1 MMDNLLTIYNL
12 EASIGTSKSGG
23 ASSQGTW
30 TYAKLEKGLD
40 NVSEALNEVVQQY
53 FFLNDKGFARNHVTG
68 MAPTF
73 TFTGRRVQGDDAQD
87 YIFGNKYKLDTN
99 RNSSFQL
106 KVTDKSGSAPKA
118 TTYTVDCTIC
128 NIQEY
133 SGASTDDSAIS
144 FELRFNG
151 APTAATA

>member
-1 MMDNLLTIYNL
+1 MDNLLTIYNI

-68 MAPTF
+68 MAPVF
-73 TFTGRRVQGDDAQD
+73 TFTGRRVQGDAAQD

-106 KVTDKSGSAPKA
+106 KVTDKSGNAPKA
-118 TTYTVDCTIC
+118 TTYTVECTIC

-144 FELRFNG
+144 FEIRFNG
-151 APTAATA
+151 APTTATA

>member
-1 MMDNLLTIYNL
+1 MASYGNLLTVYNL
-12 EASIGTSKSGG
+12 EASIGT
-23 ASSQGTW
+23 AESQDSW
-30 TYAKLEKGLD
+30 TYAKLEAGLD

-53 FFLNDKGFARNHVTG
+53 FFLGDKGFARNHVTG
-68 MAPTF
+68 MAPSF
-73 TFTGRRVQGDDAQD
+73 TFTGRRVQGDAAQD

-106 KVTDKSGSAPKA
+106 KVTDNSGSAPVV

>member
-73 TFTGRRVQGDDAQD
+73 TFTGRRVQGDAAQD

-99 RNSSFQL
+99 RVSSFQL

-151 APTAATA
+151 APTMATA

>member
-1 MMDNLLTIYNL
+1 MAAFGNLLTVYNL
-12 EASIGTSKSGG
+12 EASIGTSKSED
-23 ASSQGTW
+23 TW
-30 TYAKLEKGLD
+30 SYAKLEAGLD

-68 MAPTF
+68 MAPAF
-73 TFTGRRVQGDDAQD
+73 TMTGRRVQGDAAQD
-87 YIFGNKYKLDTN
+87 YIFSKKYKLDSE
-99 RNSSFQL
+99 RSSSFQL
-106 KVTDKSGSAPKA
+106 KVTDNSGVSPKV

-128 NIQEY
+128 NIQEF

-151 APTAATA
+151 APVATTT

>member
-12 EASIGTSKSGG
+12 EASIGTSKS
-23 ASSQGTW
+23 SETW
-30 TYAKLEKGLD
+30 TYAKLENGLD

-73 TFTGRRVQGDDAQD
+73 TFTGRRVQGDAAQD

-106 KVTDKSGSAPKA
+106 KVTDNSGASPKV

-128 NIQEY
+128 TIQEY

-144 FELRFNG
+144 FEIRFNG
-151 APTAATA
+151 APTTATT

>member
-1 MMDNLLTIYNL
+1 MAAFGNLLTVYNL
-12 EASIGTSKSGG
+12 EASIGTSKSEN
-23 ASSQGTW
+23 TW
-30 TYAKLEKGLD
+30 SYAKLEAGLD

-73 TFTGRRVQGDDAQD
+73 TFTGHRVQGDTAQD

-99 RNSSFQL
+99 RVSSFQL
-106 KVTDKSGSAPKA
+106 KVTDNSGSSPVV
-118 TTYTVDCTIC
+118 TTFTVDCTIC
-128 NIQEY
+128 NIQEF

>member
-12 EASIGTSKSGG
+12 EASIGTSKS
-23 ASSQGTW
+23 SETW
-30 TYAKLEKGLD
+30 TYAKLEAGLD

-73 TFTGRRVQGDDAQD
+73 TFTGRRVQGDAAQD
-87 YIFGNKYKLDTN
+87 YIFSNKYKLDTN

-106 KVTDKSGSAPKA
+106 KVTDNSGASPVV
-118 TTYTVDCTIC
+118 TTLTVDCTIC

-151 APTAATA
+151 APTKATA

>member
-1 MMDNLLTIYNL
+1 MMGNLLTIYNL
-12 EASIGTSKSGG
+12 EASIGTSKS
-23 ASSQGTW
+23 SETW
-30 TYAKLEKGLD
+30 TYAKLENGLD

-73 TFTGRRVQGDDAQD
+73 TFTGRRVQGDAAQD

-106 KVTDKSGSAPKA
+106 KITDNSGASFKVTI
-118 TTYTVDCTIC
+118 YTVDCTIC
-128 NIQEY
+128 NIQEF

>member
-1 MMDNLLTIYNL
+1 MAAFGNLLTVYNL
-12 EASIGTSKSGG
+12 EASIGTSKSED
-23 ASSQGTW
+23 TW
-30 TYAKLEKGLD
+30 SYAKLEAGLD

-68 MAPTF
+68 MAPAF
-73 TFTGRRVQGDDAQD
+73 TMTGRRVQGDAAQD
-87 YIFGNKYKLDTN
+87 YIFSKKYKLDSE
-99 RNSSFQL
+99 RSSSFQL
-106 KVTDKSGSAPKA
+106 KVTDNSGVSPKV

-128 NIQEY
+128 NIQEF

-151 APTAATA
+151 APVAATT

>member
-1 MMDNLLTIYNL
+1 MMGNLLTIYNL
-12 EASIGTSKSGG
+12 EASIGTSKS
-23 ASSQGTW
+23 QETW
-30 TYAKLEKGLD
+30 TYAKLENGLD

-73 TFTGRRVQGDDAQD
+73 TFTGRRVQGDAAQD

-99 RNSSFQL
+99 RSSSFQL
-106 KVTDKSGSAPKA
+106 KVTDNSGVSPVV

-144 FELRFNG
+144 FEIRFDG
-151 APTAATA
+151 APATATT

>member
-1 MMDNLLTIYNL
+1 MGNLLTIYNL
-12 EASIGTSKSGG
+12 EASIGTSKS
-23 ASSQGTW
+23 AETW
-30 TYAKLEKGLD
+30 TYAKLDEGLD

-68 MAPTF
+68 MAPAF
-73 TFTGRRVQGDDAQD
+73 TMTGRRVQGDAAQD
-87 YIFGNKYKLDTN
+87 YIFSKKYKLDSE
-99 RNSSFQL
+99 RSSSFQL
-106 KVTDKSGSAPKA
+106 KVTDNSGVSPVV

-144 FELRFNG
+144 FEIRFDG
-151 APTAATA
+151 APTTATA

>member
-1 MMDNLLTIYNL
+1 MMGNLLTIYNL
-12 EASIGTSKSGG
+12 EASIGTSKS
-23 ASSQGTW
+23 AETW
-30 TYAKLEKGLD
+30 TYAKLENGLD

-73 TFTGRRVQGDDAQD
+73 TFTGRRVQGDAAQD
-87 YIFGNKYKLDTN
+87 YIFSKKYKLDAE
-99 RNSSFQL
+99 RSSSFQL
-106 KVTDKSGSAPKA
+106 KITDNSGASPKV

-151 APTAATA
+151 APTSATA

>member
-1 MMDNLLTIYNL
+1 MMGNLLTIYNL

-53 FFLNDKGFARNHVTG
+53 FFLNDKGCARNQVTG

-73 TFTGRRVQGDDAQD
+73 TFTGRRVQGDAAQD

-99 RNSSFQL
+99 RVSSFQL

-151 APTAATA
+151 APTTATA

>member
-1 MMDNLLTIYNL
+1 MAAFGNLLTVYNL
-12 EASIGTSKSGG
+12 EVSIGTSKSED
-23 ASSQGTW
+23 TW
-30 TYAKLEKGLD
+30 SYAKLEAGLD

-73 TFTGRRVQGDDAQD
+73 TMTGRRVQGDAAQD
-87 YIFGNKYKLDTN
+87 YIFSKKYKLDTD
-99 RNSSFQL
+99 RASSFQL
-106 KVTDKSGSAPKA
+106 KVTDNSGVSPVV

-144 FELRFNG
+144 FEIRFNG

>member
-12 EASIGTSKSGG
+12 EASIGTSKS
-23 ASSQGTW
+23 SETW
-30 TYAKLEKGLD
+30 TYAKLENGLD

-87 YIFGNKYKLDTN
+87 YIFGTKYKLDTN

-106 KVTDKSGSAPKA
+106 KVTNKSGSAPKA

-151 APTAATA
+151 APTTATA

>member
-1 MMDNLLTIYNL
+1 MMGNLLTIYNL
-12 EASIGTSKSGG
+12 EASIGTSKS
-23 ASSQGTW
+23 SETW
-30 TYAKLEKGLD
+30 TYAKLENGLD

-106 KVTDKSGSAPKA
+106 KVTDNSGVSPKVTPTPWTAPSAIFRSIPA
-118 TTYTVDCTIC
+118 LPPMTAP
-128 NIQEY
+128 
-133 SGASTDDSAIS
+133 SPLRSASTVHLRRLPPDD
-144 FELRFNG
+144 NKC
-151 APTAATA
+151 

>member
-1 MMDNLLTIYNL
+1 MMGNLLTIYNL
-12 EASIGTSKSGG
+12 EASIGTSKS
-23 ASSQGTW
+23 AETW
-30 TYAKLEKGLD
+30 TYAKLENGLD

-73 TFTGRRVQGDDAQD
+73 TMTGRRVQGDAAQD
-87 YIFGNKYKLDTN
+87 YIFSKKYKLDTE
-99 RNSSFQL
+99 RSSSFQL
-106 KVTDKSGSAPKA
+106 KVTDNSGASPKV

-128 NIQEY
+128 NIQEF

-151 APTAATA
+151 APTAATT

>member
-73 TFTGRRVQGDDAQD
+73 TFTGRRVQGDAAQD

-151 APTAATA
+151 APTTATA

>member
-1 MMDNLLTIYNL
+1 MDNLLTIYNL
-12 EASIGTSKSGG
+12 EASIGTSKS
-23 ASSQGTW
+23 AETW
-30 TYAKLEKGLD
+30 TYAKLENGLD

-68 MAPTF
+68 MAPAF
-73 TFTGRRVQGDDAQD
+73 TFTERS
-87 YIFGNKYKLDTN
+87 
-99 RNSSFQL
+99 SSFQL
-106 KVTDKSGSAPKA
+106 KVTDNSGASPKV

-151 APTAATA
+151 APTTATA

>member
-1 MMDNLLTIYNL
+1 MDNLLTIYNL
-12 EASIGTSKSGG
+12 EASIGTSKSEE
-23 ASSQGTW
+23 TW
-30 TYAKLEKGLD
+30 TYAKLDKGLD

-53 FFLNDKGFARNHVTG
+53 FFLNDEGAARDHVAG

-73 TFTGRRVQGDDAQD
+73 TFTGRRVQGDAAQD

-99 RNSSFQL
+99 RVSSFQL

-118 TTYTVDCTIC
+118 TTYTVDCAIC
-128 NIQEY
+128 NIQAY

-151 APTAATA
+151 APTMATA

>member
-1 MMDNLLTIYNL
+1 MAAFGNLLTVYNL
-12 EASIGTSKSGG
+12 EASIGTSKSED
-23 ASSQGTW
+23 AWS
-30 TYAKLEKGLD
+30 YAKLEAGLD

-68 MAPTF
+68 MAPAF
-73 TFTGRRVQGDDAQD
+73 TMTGRRVQGDAAQD
-87 YIFGNKYKLDTN
+87 YIFSKKYKLDTE
-99 RNSSFQL
+99 RASSFQL
-106 KVTDKSGSAPKA
+106 KVTDNSGVSPKV

-128 NIQEY
+128 NIQEF

>member
-1 MMDNLLTIYNL
+1 MMGNLLTIYNL
-12 EASIGTSKSGG
+12 EASIGTSKS
-23 ASSQGTW
+23 SETW
-30 TYAKLEKGLD
+30 TYAKLENGLD

-73 TFTGRRVQGDDAQD
+73 TFTGRRVQGDAAQD

-106 KVTDKSGSAPKA
+106 KVTDNSGVAPVV

-128 NIQEY
+128 NIQEF

-151 APTAATA
+151 APTTATA

>member
-12 EASIGTSKSGG
+12 EASIGTSKSSG

-53 FFLNDKGFARNHVTG
+53 FFINDKGFARNHVTG

-73 TFTGRRVQGDDAQD
+73 TFTGRRVQGDAAQD

-99 RNSSFQL
+99 RVSSFQL

-118 TTYTVDCTIC
+118 TTYTVECTIC

-151 APTAATA
+151 APTTATA

>member
-12 EASIGTSKSGG
+12 EASIGTSKS
-23 ASSQGTW
+23 SETW
-30 TYAKLEKGLD
+30 TYAKLENGLD

-151 APTAATA
+151 APTTATA

>member
-12 EASIGTSKSGG
+12 EASIGTSKS
-23 ASSQGTW
+23 SETW
-30 TYAKLEKGLD
+30 TYAKLENGLD

-68 MAPTF
+68 MAPIF
-73 TFTGRRVQGDDAQD
+73 TFTGRRVQGDAAQD

-106 KVTDKSGSAPKA
+106 KVTDNSGSSPVV
-118 TTYTVDCTIC
+118 TTLTVDCTIC
-128 NIQEY
+128 NIQEF

>member
-1 MMDNLLTIYNL
+1 MAAFGNLLTVYNL
-12 EASIGTSKSGG
+12 EASIGTSKSEN
-23 ASSQGTW
+23 TW
-30 TYAKLEKGLD
+30 SYAKLEAGLD

-68 MAPTF
+68 MAPAF
-73 TFTGRRVQGDDAQD
+73 TMTGRRVQGDAAQD
-87 YIFGNKYKLDTN
+87 YIFSKKYKLDTE
-99 RNSSFQL
+99 RSSSFQL
-106 KVTDKSGSAPKA
+106 KVTDNSGASPKV

-128 NIQEY
+128 NIQEF

-151 APTAATA
+151 APTAATT

>member
-12 EASIGTSKSGG
+12 EASIGTSKS
-23 ASSQGTW
+23 SETW
-30 TYAKLEKGLD
+30 TYAKLENGLD

-68 MAPTF
+68 MAPAF
-73 TFTGRRVQGDDAQD
+73 TMTGRRVQGDAAQD
-87 YIFGNKYKLDTN
+87 YIFSKKYKLDTE
-99 RNSSFQL
+99 RSSSFQL
-106 KVTDKSGSAPKA
+106 KVTDNSGASPKV

-128 NIQEY
+128 NIQEF

-151 APTAATA
+151 APVAATA

>member
-12 EASIGTSKSGG
+12 EASIGTSKS
-23 ASSQGTW
+23 SETW
-30 TYAKLEKGLD
+30 TYAKLENGLD

-73 TFTGRRVQGDDAQD
+73 TFTGRRVQGDAAQD

-106 KVTDKSGSAPKA
+106 KVTDKSGSSPVV

-128 NIQEY
+128 NIQEF
-133 SGASTDDSAIS
+133 SGASADDSAIS
-144 FELRFNG
+144 FEIRFNG
-151 APTAATA
+151 APVTATA

>member
-1 MMDNLLTIYNL
+1 MAAFGNLLTVYNL
-12 EASIGTSKSGG
+12 EASIGTSKSED
-23 ASSQGTW
+23 TW
-30 TYAKLEKGLD
+30 SYAKLEAGLD

-68 MAPTF
+68 MAPAF
-73 TFTGRRVQGDDAQD
+73 TMTGRRVQGDAAQD
-87 YIFGNKYKLDTN
+87 YIFSKKYKLDTE
-99 RNSSFQL
+99 RSSSFQL
-106 KVTDKSGSAPKA
+106 KVTDNSGASPKV

-128 NIQEY
+128 NIQEF

-151 APTAATA
+151 APTSATA

>member
-73 TFTGRRVQGDDAQD
+73 TFTGRRVQGDAAQD

-99 RNSSFQL
+99 RVSSFQL

-151 APTAATA
+151 APTSATA

>member
-12 EASIGTSKSGG
+12 EASIGTSKS
-23 ASSQGTW
+23 SETW
-30 TYAKLEKGLD
+30 TYAKLENGLD

-106 KVTDKSGSAPKA
+106 KVTDKSGNAPKA

-128 NIQEY
+128 NIQEF

-144 FELRFNG
+144 FEIRFNG
-151 APTAATA
+151 APVTATA